1 MKTILSVLCVCV
13 TAGLGCARAQ
23 APATAPAPQ
32 VAGGGFQ
39 IGDRILLQ
47 VEGDSLLSKTFA
59 VGPGPALTLPV
70 IGAIP
75 LTGVRRSDIEPYL
88 SQQLA
93 RYLKE
98 PVVHAKALI
107 NLSILG
113 EVERPG
119 FYAVSADIVLADA
132 LMQAGGPT
140 REAKV
145 AAMRIERSGKPLLA
159 EDSLQSVLAHGLT
172 VDQVGLR
179 DGDRLVVP
187 RLVQRDAESTW
198 RILGVIVSIPVAIYG
213 ITRAFS
219 AMRILSVVGAR
230 PNFMK
235 LAPVDLEL
243 AKRPGD
249 EHVIVHTG
257 QHYVPEMSAAFFEEL
272 WIPAPDHHL
281 GVGSGSHAAQT
292 AAVMERLEPV
302 LVQLLPDAV
311 LVYGD
316 VNSTLAAALV
326 AAKLGLR
333 VGHVEAG
340 LRSGDGTML

>member
-13 TAGLGCARAQ
+13 TAGLGCPRAQ
-23 APATAPAPQ
+23 APATAPVPQ
-32 VAGGGFQ
+32 VAGSGFQ
-39 IGDRILLQ
+39 VGDRILLQ

-93 RYLKE
+93 RYVKE

-213 ITRAFS
+213 ITRAF
-219 AMRILSVVGAR
+219 
-230 PNFMK
+230 
-235 LAPVDLEL
+235 
-243 AKRPGD
+243 
-249 EHVIVHTG
+249 
-257 QHYVPEMSAAFFEEL
+257 
-272 WIPAPDHHL
+272 
-281 GVGSGSHAAQT
+281 
-292 AAVMERLEPV
+292 
-302 LVQLLPDAV
+302 
-311 LVYGD
+311 
-316 VNSTLAAALV
+316 
-326 AAKLGLR
+326 
-333 VGHVEAG
+333 
-340 LRSGDGTML
+340 

>member
-1 MKTILSVLCVCV
+1 
-13 TAGLGCARAQ
+13 
-23 APATAPAPQ
+23 
-32 VAGGGFQ
+32 
-39 IGDRILLQ
+39 
-47 VEGDSLLSKTFA
+47 

-93 RYLKE
+93 RYVKE

-213 ITRAFS
+213 ITRAF
-219 AMRILSVVGAR
+219 
-230 PNFMK
+230 
-235 LAPVDLEL
+235 
-243 AKRPGD
+243 
-249 EHVIVHTG
+249 
-257 QHYVPEMSAAFFEEL
+257 
-272 WIPAPDHHL
+272 
-281 GVGSGSHAAQT
+281 
-292 AAVMERLEPV
+292 
-302 LVQLLPDAV
+302 
-311 LVYGD
+311 
-316 VNSTLAAALV
+316 
-326 AAKLGLR
+326 
-333 VGHVEAG
+333 
-340 LRSGDGTML
+340 